1 MSKLVQRL
9 ADAARSGVYR
19 ARRADEILDA
29 ARMGAVDVAE
39 VDLRAVSGKD
49 GLLAAFAAGLGF
61 PDWFGGN
68 WDALEDCLNDLSWR
82 DGSSHV
88 LLIDGG
94 ARVPAADAQTLRGIL
109 EDCARAWAGRGQP
122 FFAVYL
128 GDGSDAALPELFRP
142 RA

>member
-9 ADAARSGVYR
+9 EDAARSGVYR
-19 ARRADEILDA
+19 VRRADEILDA
-29 ARMGAVDVAE
+29 VRASAVDVAQ
-39 VDLRAVSGKD
+39 VDLRAVSGKE
-49 GLLAAFAAGLGF
+49 GLLKAFAVGLGF

-82 DGSSHV
+82 QGSAHV

-94 ARVPAADAQTLRGIL
+94 ARVPAADARALRGIL
-109 EDCARAWAGRGQP
+109 ADCARAWAGRGRP
-122 FFAVYL
+122 FFAVYV
-128 GDGSDAALPELFRP
+128 GDGSDVALPELFRP